1 MGGVALTWHLF
12 SAPLLR
18 ELVAQRTRTVKP
30 CPTAGHGC
38 FLTGIW
44 VTIWRLCAW
53 SARRSAWG
61 APRAE
66 VLMFQHVR
74 IDQGMGRRLPLSS
87 LTGISLIET
96 MVALVVIVAGLSVL
110 GQAFPRNLATERH
123 AIERVPWQPHAW
135 RPHPSLF
142 WTACSRWLTALFA
155 GKPRSSRKPTIC
167 WPCMCVWCG
176 HGQRR
181 RTRCDWPPM

>member
-53 SARRSAWG
+53 RARRSAG
-61 APRAE
+61 GGPRAE
-66 VLMFQHVR
+66 GLMFQHVR
-74 IDQGMGRRLPLSS
+74 GEQGMGRGLPPPFLP
-87 LTGISLIET
+87 GISFIEN
-96 MVALVVIVAGLSVL
+96 LVS
-110 GQAFPRNLATERH
+110 
-123 AIERVPWQPHAW
+123 
-135 RPHPSLF
+135 
-142 WTACSRWLTALFA
+142 
-155 GKPRSSRKPTIC
+155 
-167 WPCMCVWCG
+167 
-176 HGQRR
+176 
-181 RTRCDWPPM
+181 